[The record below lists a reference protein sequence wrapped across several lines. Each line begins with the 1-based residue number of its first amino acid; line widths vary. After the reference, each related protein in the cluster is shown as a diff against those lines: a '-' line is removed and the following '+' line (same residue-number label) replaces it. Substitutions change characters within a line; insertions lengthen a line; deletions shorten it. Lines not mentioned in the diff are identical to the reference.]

1 MPTCEADNKCSK
13 KWWYGIGMVEQAQTH
28 IFFANMFQI
37 EMKFLLLLYSVNHGE
52 FYDII
57 SAEIYV
63 SSSYA

>member
-1 MPTCEADNKCSK
+1 
-13 KWWYGIGMVEQAQTH
+13 MVEQAQTH